1 MADSDVR
8 VEVNPTTTLIAPPIN
23 TEPIA
28 AALLKSSEN
37 QAAAT
42 LTLAAALAPAPAR
55 ESSMAGGTKN
65 KSTAM
70 QLSLVALI
78 VFLLWK

>member
-1 MADSDVR
+1 MADSDVK

-42 LTLAAALAPAPAR
+42 LTLAAALAPAR
-55 ESSMAGGTKN
+55 EPSMAGGSTN
-65 KSTAM
+65 KSTGI
-70 QLSLVALI
+70 QLALVALI

>member
-1 MADSDVR
+1 MADSDVK

-42 LTLAAALAPAPAR
+42 LTLAAALAPTR
-55 ESSMAGGTKN
+55 EPSMAGGTKN

-70 QLSLVALI
+70 QLALVALI